1 MFTAMHSSPATRDLA
16 RSLRRATSL
25 PEGLL
30 WRAIKG
36 RKLLGF
42 RFRRQHP
49 MGPYVLDFYCREL
62 MLCVEVDGASHGLG
76 EQPQRDSRRDQW
88 LAARGIR
95 TLRLSASSV
104 LEEVDDAVGTII
116 GFLETEG
123 IVRAPSVAF
132 GDTSPEEGRD

>member
-1 MFTAMHSSPATRDLA
+1 MHAPSAARDVA
-16 RSLRRATSL
+16 RRLRRDTSL

-62 MLCVEVDGASHGLG
+62 MLCVEIDGASHSLG
-76 EQPQRDSRRDQW
+76 DQPQRDVRRDRW
-88 LAARGIR
+88 LAARGVR
-95 TLRLSASSV
+95 TVRLSASSV
-104 LEEVDDAVGTII
+104 LEDVDDAVGTII
-116 GFLETEG
+116 GILETEG
-123 IVRAPSVAF
+123 VARAPSVAF
-132 GDTSPEEGRD
+132 GDTSPGGGRD